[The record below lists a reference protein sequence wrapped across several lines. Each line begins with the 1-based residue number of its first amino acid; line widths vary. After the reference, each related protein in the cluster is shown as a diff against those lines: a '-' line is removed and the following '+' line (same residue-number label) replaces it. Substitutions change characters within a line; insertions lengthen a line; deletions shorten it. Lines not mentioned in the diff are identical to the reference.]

1 MGQEK
6 RRFKR
11 TDYNT
16 NVKWRSLA
24 TPSQGMAVIPDITKD
39 ISAGGIRLALYERL
53 ETGTRL
59 ELELAIGGDKTIKA
73 KGHVKWIDRIKMTSD
88 DKTTVGYYVGIEF
101 TDLSR
106 EDKAF
111 IDRFVSR
118 TKE

>member
-16 NVKWRSLA
+16 NVTWKSL
-24 TPSQGMAVIPDITKD
+24 TGPSQGTAVIPDITKD
-39 ISAGGIRLALYERL
+39 ISAGGIRLALYELL
-53 ETGTRL
+53 EIGAKL
-59 ELELAIGGDKTIKA
+59 ELKFTIGAEKTIKA
-73 KGHVKWIDRIKMTSD
+73 KGWIKWIERIKMTSD

-101 TDLSR
+101 LDLSK

-111 IDRFVSR
+111 IDKFVFR
-118 TKE
+118 AKG